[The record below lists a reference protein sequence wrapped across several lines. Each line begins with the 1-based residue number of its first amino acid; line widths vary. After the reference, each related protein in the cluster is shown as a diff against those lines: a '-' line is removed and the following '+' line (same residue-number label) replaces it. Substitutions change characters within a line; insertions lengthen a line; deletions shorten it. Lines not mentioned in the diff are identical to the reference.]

1 MTTANQEMKQLRSD
15 IEKLAAKLES
25 NARSTAN
32 SSADIIGFDSKDLRR
47 IAKKAGKN
55 LHHYFDEKSK
65 QAAELRDAYEEGVSS
80 HPYKSVLGALAG
92 GMIIGALLRR

>member
-1 MTTANQEMKQLRSD
+1 MTTASEMKQLRSD
-15 IEKLAAKLES
+15 VEKLAAKLES
-25 NARSTAN
+25 NARSHAN
-32 SSADIIGFDSKDLRR
+32 GTADIIGFDSKDLRR

-92 GMIIGALLRR
+92 GLIIGALLRR